1 MVTIDSKKEETEP
14 KEPDENNPSKKTVT
28 KKKKTVVIGARI
40 HPGETPSSYVCQ
52 GIYFLFKK
60 KFLSIIN
67 Q

>member
-1 MVTIDSKKEETEP
+1 MVTIDSRKEDTEP
-14 KEPDENNPSKKTVT
+14 KEPDENNPSKKNVT

-52 GIYFLFKK
+52 GIFLDYKESFC
-60 KFLSIIN
+60 